1 MFRKT
6 KVYPKDELVCNQYMM
21 FKIYIYYHGNISTII
36 LHKNEGS
43 NFFLIDYVSIEDM
56 HIYFYDDTDQNVF
69 SFLLIHVPH

>member
-36 LHKNEGS
+36 LRKNEGS
-43 NFFLIDYVSIEDM
+43 NFF
-56 HIYFYDDTDQNVF
+56 
-69 SFLLIHVPH
+69 

>member
-36 LHKNEGS
+36 WPKNEGS
-43 NFFLIDYVSIEDM
+43 NFF
-56 HIYFYDDTDQNVF
+56 
-69 SFLLIHVPH
+69 